1 MAKLRDVNVE
11 TNPETA
17 DTFKRVEASRGWI
30 SNLMRSIAH
39 APEGL
44 QRYQALGH
52 YARYNT
58 DLTEAQK
65 EIVICATVRNVAYG
79 WEHHAPLA
87 RQCGVTDAQLA
98 IIKAGEIPPYL
109 AAADQAICRFV
120 FEFSSFKGVPQ
131 KTVDEL
137 LHHFSERQIVD
148 MALISAFYLSA
159 GALIIGL
166 EVQLEGPEA
175 LQREQEWQRRKL
187 HEALRAP
194 E

>member
-1 MAKLRDVNVE
+1 MAKLREVDLE
-11 TNPETA
+11 KTPETA
-17 DTFKRVEASRGWI
+17 ETFRRVEASRGWI

-52 YARYNT
+52 YARYDA

-65 EIVICATVRNVAYG
+65 ELVICATVRNVAYG

-87 RQCGVTDAQLA
+87 RQSGVTDAQLA
-98 IIKAGEIPPYL
+98 ALKQGQIPSDL
-109 AAADQAICRFV
+109 APADQALCRFA

-131 KTVDEL
+131 DTAAEL
-137 LHHFSERQIVD
+137 LRHFTERQVVD

-166 EVQLEGPEA
+166 DVQLEVPEA
-175 LQREQEWQRRKL
+175 FEREQEWQRRRL
-187 HEALRAP
+187 QGV
-194 E
+194 

>member
-1 MAKLRDVNVE
+1 MAKLREVDLEKNR
-11 TNPETA
+11 ETA
-17 DTFKRVEASRGWI
+17 ETFKRVEASRGWI

-52 YARYNT
+52 YARYDT
-58 DLTEAQK
+58 ELTEAQK
-65 EIVICATVRNVAYG
+65 ELVVCATVRDVSYG

-98 IIKAGEIPPYL
+98 LLKEGEIPSDLP
-109 AAADQAICRFV
+109 ASDQALCRFT

-131 KTVDEL
+131 ETATEL
-137 LHHFSERQIVD
+137 LQHFTERQVVD

-166 EVQLEGPEA
+166 DVELEGQDS
-175 LQREQEWQRRKL
+175 LNREQDWQRQRL
-187 HEALRAP
+187 HGA
-194 E
+194 